1 MSSFLSSLS
10 ISARA
15 RGEEGAADK
24 RGKAPSA
31 PGSALALV
39 EGSCP
44 PRHGREPRS
53 RVSSRMSSIFNSRP
67 GFELGSKFQICTSAA
82 CSNQAAVGIVRSL
95 SYQPRGRM
103 YCIVCPVCRYTNRL
117 PVPYD
122 TPYVGVMARRV
133 SLRTLRS
140 SRGPP
145 AAGPRPRVSCPRP
158 GSLSRLSSNQPPS
171 NPPHGNFLQCVFFSL
186 NTHFLTTSLFLSQL
200 PQRLRC
206 T

>member
-1 MSSFLSSLS
+1 MSEIESELENELNFQLP
-10 ISARA
+10 ARFRA
-15 RGEEGAADK
+15 RK
-24 RGKAPSA
+24 QISN
-31 PGSALALV
+31 L
-39 EGSCP
+39 
-44 PRHGREPRS
+44 H
-53 RVSSRMSSIFNSRP
+53 
-67 GFELGSKFQICTSAA
+67 LGGLA

-133 SLRTLRS
+133 FLRTLRS
-140 SRGPP
+140 SRGSP

-171 NPPHGNFLQCVFFSL
+171 NQPHGIFYNVYIFSEHSLSHNIPLLISTSTATKMYIKSIANRTHVIVCRPGTEHYLCVFLVVKGAS
-186 NTHFLTTSLFLSQL
+186 SQL
-200 PQRLRC
+200 
-206 T
+206 